1 MENSAIAYFNEITSD
16 CSRLKSRSVLH
27 IRDDII
33 NVHLLPESAGVFL
46 LHCHFSGR
54 YLQDGALPSGDIL

>member
-33 NVHLLPESAGVFL
+33 NVHLLPESAGVCCKNVNKMEKIIMFNGNITL
-46 LHCHFSGR
+46 K
-54 YLQDGALPSGDIL
+54 D